1 MENSRVGSIIRTLR
15 QELRMTQRELA
26 DKMNLSDKTISKW
39 ERGLGLPDI
48 SLIPELSRILGIEIM
63 NLLAGDM
70 TPNNFAG
77 GNMKNTKYFVCPT
90 CQNITLCTGE
100 AEVSCCGK
108 KLAAQTLKKAE
119 EGERL
124 TVQLAEDDWYITSEH
139 PMDKEHYIS
148 FVALA
153 SGDRLQIIKQYP
165 EWNLNVRI
173 PKRERGMLIWY
184 STDYGLRY
192 QLLNKR
198 S

>member
-48 SLIPELSRILGIEIM
+48 SLIPELSKILGIDIM

-70 TPNNFAG
+70 TPNDFAG

-124 TVQLAEDDWYITSEH
+124 TVQLLEDDWYITSEH

-165 EWNLNVRI
+165 EWYLNVRI

-192 QLLNKR
+192 QLLK
-198 S
+198 

>member
-1 MENSRVGSIIRTLR
+1 MENSKVGSIIRTLR
-15 QELRMTQRELA
+15 QEHNMTQKELA

-48 SLIPELSRILGIEIM
+48 SLIPELSRLLGIDTM
-63 NLLAGDM
+63 NLLSGNM
-70 TPNNFAG
+70 TPNNLAG

-90 CQNITLCTGE
+90 CQNITLCTGD

-108 KLAAQTLKKAE
+108 KLSAQTLKKAE
-119 EGERL
+119 GNESL
-124 TVQLAEDDWYITSEH
+124 TVQVLEDDWYITSGH

-153 SGDRLQIIKQYP
+153 SGDRIQIIKQYP

-173 PKRERGMLIWY
+173 PKRGHGMLIWY
-184 STDYGLRY
+184 STDDGLRY
-192 QLLNKR
+192 QLLK
-198 S
+198 

>member
-1 MENSRVGSIIRTLR
+1 MQNSKVGSIIRALR
-15 QELRMTQRELA
+15 LEHHMTQKQLA
-26 DKMNLSDKTISKW
+26 DKMNLSDKTVSKW

-48 SLIPELSRILGIEIM
+48 SLIPELSGLLGIDIM

-70 TPNNFAG
+70 TPNNFVG

-119 EGERL
+119 ESEKL
-124 TVQLAEDDWYITSEH
+124 SVHVTEDDWYITSEH

-153 SGDRLQIIKQYP
+153 AGDRIQIIKQYP

-173 PKRERGMLIWY
+173 PKRGHGMLIWY

-192 QLLNKR
+192 QLLK
-198 S
+198 

>member
-1 MENSRVGSIIRTLR
+1 MENSKVGSIIRTLR
-15 QELRMTQRELA
+15 QEHGMTQKELA

-48 SLIPELSRILGIEIM
+48 SLIPELSQLLGIDIM

-77 GNMKNTKYFVCPT
+77 GNMKNTRYFICPS
-90 CQNITLCTGE
+90 CHNITLCTGE

-119 EGERL
+119 ENEML
-124 TVQLAEDDWYITSEH
+124 TVQVLEGDWYITSEH

-153 SGDRLQIIKQYP
+153 LSDRIQIIKQYP

-173 PKRERGMLIWY
+173 PKRGYGMLIWY

-192 QLLNKR
+192 QLIK
-198 S
+198 

>member
-1 MENSRVGSIIRTLR
+1 MENSKVGSIIRTLR
-15 QELRMTQRELA
+15 QEHNMTQKELA

-48 SLIPELSRILGIEIM
+48 SLIPELSRLLGIDTM
-63 NLLAGDM
+63 NLLSGDM
-70 TPNNFAG
+70 TPNNLAG

-90 CQNITLCTGE
+90 CQNITLCTGD

-119 EGERL
+119 ESERL
-124 TVQLAEDDWYITSEH
+124 TVQVLEDDWYITSGH
-139 PMDKEHYIS
+139 PMNKEHYIS

-153 SGDRLQIIKQYP
+153 SGDRIQIIKQYP

-173 PKRERGMLIWY
+173 PKRGHGMLIWY
-184 STDYGLRY
+184 STDDGLRY
-192 QLLNKR
+192 QLLK
-198 S
+198 

>member
-48 SLIPELSRILGIEIM
+48 SLIPELSRLLGIDTM
-63 NLLAGDM
+63 NLLSGDM
-70 TPNNFAG
+70 TPNNLAG

-90 CQNITLCTGE
+90 CQNITLCTGD

-119 EGERL
+119 ESERL
-124 TVQLAEDDWYITSEH
+124 TVQVLEDDWYITSGH
-139 PMDKEHYIS
+139 PMNKEHYIS

-153 SGDRLQIIKQYP
+153 SGDRIQIIKQYP

-173 PKRERGMLIWY
+173 PKRGHGMLIWY
-184 STDYGLRY
+184 STDDGLRY
-192 QLLNKR
+192 QLLK
-198 S
+198 

>member
-48 SLIPELSRILGIEIM
+48 SLIPELSRILEIDIM
-63 NLLAGDM
+63 NLLAGDL
-70 TPNNFAG
+70 TPNDFAG

-90 CQNITLCTGE
+90 CQNITFCTGE

-108 KLAAQTLKKAE
+108 KLAAQTLKKTE

-124 TVQLAEDDWYITSEH
+124 TVHLVEDDWYITSEH

-173 PKRERGMLIWY
+173 PRREHGMLIWY

-192 QLLNKR
+192 QLLK
-198 S
+198 

>member
-1 MENSRVGSIIRTLR
+1 METSRVGSIIRTLR

-124 TVQLAEDDWYITSEH
+124 TVHLAEDDWYITSEH

>member
-1 MENSRVGSIIRTLR
+1 MENNRVGSIIRTLR

-48 SLIPELSRILGIEIM
+48 SLIPELSRILEIDIM

-119 EGERL
+119 EGEML
-124 TVQLAEDDWYITSEH
+124 TVHLVEDDWYITSEH

-173 PKRERGMLIWY
+173 PKREHGMLIWY

-192 QLLNKR
+192 QLLK
-198 S
+198 

>member
-1 MENSRVGSIIRTLR
+1 MENSKVGSIIRTLR
-15 QELRMTQRELA
+15 QEHNMTQKELA

-48 SLIPELSRILGIEIM
+48 SLIPELSRLLGIDIM
-63 NLLAGDM
+63 NLLSGDM

-90 CQNITLCTGE
+90 CQNITLCTGD

-108 KLAAQTLKKAE
+108 KLAAQPLKKAE
-119 EGERL
+119 ENERL
-124 TVQLAEDDWYITSEH
+124 TVQILEDDWYITSGH

-153 SGDRLQIIKQYP
+153 SGDRIQIIKQYP

-173 PKRERGMLIWY
+173 PKRGHGMLIWY
-184 STDYGLRY
+184 STDDGLRY
-192 QLLNKR
+192 QLLK
-198 S
+198 

>member
-1 MENSRVGSIIRTLR
+1 MQNSKIGSIIRALR
-15 QELRMTQRELA
+15 LEHNMTQKQLA

-48 SLIPELSRILGIEIM
+48 SLIPELSGLLGIDVM

-70 TPNNFAG
+70 TPNNFVG

-108 KLAAQTLKKAE
+108 KLAAQTLIKAE
-119 EGERL
+119 ESEKLSVR
-124 TVQLAEDDWYITSEH
+124 VIEDDWYITSEH
-139 PMDKEHYIS
+139 PMDKDHYIS

-153 SGDRLQIIKQYP
+153 AGDHIQIIKQYP

-173 PKRERGMLIWY
+173 PKRGHGMLVWY

-192 QLLNKR
+192 QLLK
-198 S
+198 

>member
-1 MENSRVGSIIRTLR
+1 METSRVGSIIRTLR